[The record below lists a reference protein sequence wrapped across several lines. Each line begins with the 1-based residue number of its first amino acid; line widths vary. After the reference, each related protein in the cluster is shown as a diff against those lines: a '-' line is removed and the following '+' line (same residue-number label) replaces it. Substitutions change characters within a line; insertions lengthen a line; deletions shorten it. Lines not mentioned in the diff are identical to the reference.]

1 MRIASADMR
10 LVRGIVEWAAGVVE
24 DLAHLDAAL
33 NQVVADRVDV
43 SEVSGPDPEKG
54 RSYLTTASFS
64 DPDGNGWLLQ
74 EITTRLPG
82 REWED

>member
-1 MRIASADMR
+1 M
-10 LVRGIVEWAAGVVE
+10 
-24 DLAHLDAAL
+24 
-33 NQVVADRVDV
+33 
-43 SEVSGPDPEKG
+43 EVSMASTDEGSATSGEMAELGTIDMAG
-54 RSYLTTASFS
+54 SYLTTASFS